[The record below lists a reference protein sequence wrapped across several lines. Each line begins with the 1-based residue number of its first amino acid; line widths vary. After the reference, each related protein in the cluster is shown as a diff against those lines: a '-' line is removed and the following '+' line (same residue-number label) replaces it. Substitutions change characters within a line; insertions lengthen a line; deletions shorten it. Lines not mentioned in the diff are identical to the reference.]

1 MITHTQGGRTFTQT
15 QKKWANI
22 SIPEV
27 RWTCS
32 WHFAPAASTP
42 PSSSLQPWHLITADS
57 QLTHARITNLFH
69 FSSIPLMTPVRSA
82 TYLYPCYP
90 QTQVSLFLCLEPKLM
105 WQHSWGRKMNIVV
118 PLFIVLKG
126 TATYSGLLW
135 RLYLEVNYSPMRTY
149 CRAIWSFFMSLIF
162 LRRWCHC
169 LCAKPC
175 ILCSDSASQKVSTTG
190 HALRHKWCN
199 SGERFKNITK
209 RSLCVF
215 VIMWR
220 LYRRASQTPH
230 SKDCVTWLINTDLWI
245 RGEKKGERHSV
256 RDGKRYR
263 EQTSQ
268 PQSITSSI
276 NIWSG

>member
-1 MITHTQGGRTFTQT
+1 MITHTQGGRTFAHSDTPLRT

-42 PSSSLQPWHLITADS
+42 PSSSPQPWHLITADS

-118 PLFIVLKG
+118 ALFIVLKG

-149 CRAIWSFFMSLIF
+149 CRAIWSFFMPLIF
-162 LRRWCHC
+162 YVDGVTVYVLSPASCVPTAPHKRLAQQAMHC
-169 LCAKPC
+169 TINGATQE
-175 ILCSDSASQKVSTTG
+175 SASEIS
-190 HALRHKWCN
+190 
-199 SGERFKNITK
+199 ERRE
-209 RSLCVF
+209 RSFCH
-215 VIMWR
+215 
-220 LYRRASQTPH
+220 Y
-230 SKDCVTWLINTDLWI
+230 VTSL
-245 RGEKKGERHSV
+245 
-256 RDGKRYR
+256 
-263 EQTSQ
+263 QTSFSDTTFQ
-268 PQSITSSI
+268 GLCDMTD
-276 NIWSG
+276 